1 MRCKWIGNAGAVVSL
16 VLLTHASAQG
26 QRTTEAHIGLGLE
39 ETALRN
45 PAESPY
51 RLAGWGPTFSLG
63 FDRRSPTGALDVTLR
78 GGHASL
84 HSDVSGG
91 SSSNSVMAV
100 DIRYLRAVGQ
110 SRGRI
115 SWWVGTQMQATA
127 DMSDHQYNSS
137 FGSNNDQFGI
147 VASGLGATVR
157 ATRKLGSGL
166 ISNDLAVPL
175 ASWVDSPYANLKMN
189 GDALK
194 LRFTSLG
201 RLRAFDESISYRV
214 ARSQRASLG
223 WTYRL
228 SYLQYTSDDVRR
240 FARQS
245 LTGVV
250 TVRLSGRA
258 P

>member
-1 MRCKWIGNAGAVVSL
+1 MRYRWVGNAVAVVSL
-16 VLLTHASAQG
+16 VLPTYVSA

-63 FDRRSPTGALDVTLR
+63 VDRRSSTSALDVTLLT
-78 GGHASL
+78 GHAAL
-84 HSDVSGG
+84 HSGVSGG
-91 SSSNSVMAV
+91 TSRNGVAAV

-110 SRGRI
+110 SRGRV
-115 SWWVGTQMQATA
+115 SWWIGTQMHATA
-127 DMSDHQYNSS
+127 DISDHQYNGS
-137 FGSNNDQFGI
+137 FGSHNDQFGI

-157 ATRKLGSGL
+157 ASHKLGAGL
-166 ISNDLAVPL
+166 ISSDLAVPL

-189 GDALK
+189 GDALR
-194 LRFTSLG
+194 LQFASLG

-214 ARSQRASLG
+214 LRSQRASIG

-228 SYLQYTSDDVRR
+228 SYMQYASDDVRR

-245 LTGVV
+245 LSGVI
-250 TVRLSGRA
+250 TIRLSGRE

>member
-1 MRCKWIGNAGAVVSL
+1 MRCTWIRTAVAVVSL
-16 VLLTHASAQG
+16 VLPTYVSA
-26 QRTTEAHIGLGLE
+26 QRTTEAHIGLGLA

-63 FDRRSPTGALDVTLR
+63 FDRRSPASALDITLR
-78 GGHASL
+78 SGFATL
-84 HSDVSGG
+84 HSGVSGG
-91 SSSNSVMAV
+91 SSRNGVAAV
-100 DIRYLRAVGQ
+100 DIRYVRAVGQ
-110 SRGRI
+110 SRGSV
-115 SWWVGTQMQATA
+115 SWWVGTQMHATA
-127 DMSDHQYNSS
+127 DISDHQYNGS
-137 FGSNNDQFGI
+137 FGSHNDQFGI

-157 ATRKLGSGL
+157 ATHKLGSGL
-166 ISNDLAVPL
+166 ISSDLAVPL

-189 GDALK
+189 GDALQ
-194 LRFTSLG
+194 LRFASLW
-201 RLRAFDESISYRV
+201 RLRAFDESVSYRV
-214 ARSQRASLG
+214 ARSHRASIG

-228 SYLQYTSDDVRR
+228 SYMQYTADDVRR

-250 TVRLSGRA
+250 TVRLSGRE